1 MWSKKFWQDTT
12 ERMVRAAAASSV
24 AFITGGKFVL
34 DLKTN
39 WVAVLS
45 AAGVAALVS
54 LILSLA
60 GGSGVSGKPGDPSL
74 VK

>member
-1 MWSKKFWQDTT
+1 MWTKKFWLDTS
-12 ERMVRAAAASSV
+12 ERMIRAASAGAV
-24 AFITGGKFVL
+24 AFVTGGKFVL

-39 WVAVLS
+39 WLAVLS

-54 LILSLA
+54 LIFSLA
-60 GGSGVSGKPGDPSL
+60 GGSGVSGKSGDPSL